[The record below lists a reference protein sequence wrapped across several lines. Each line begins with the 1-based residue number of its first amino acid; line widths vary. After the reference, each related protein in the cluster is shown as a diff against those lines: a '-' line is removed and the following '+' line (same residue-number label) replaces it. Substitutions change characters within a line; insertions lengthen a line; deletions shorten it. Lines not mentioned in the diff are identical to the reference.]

1 MNKVLFLGYDE
12 KQNSLIASLRRNK
25 KLIIDHKN
33 EIISLNQVKKYD
45 LVVCYGYRFKITKDI
60 VENYKEIFNL
70 HISYLPYNRGA
81 HPNFWSFIE
90 NTPSGISIHK
100 IDNGLDN
107 GNIIFQKLID
117 FDLIRN
123 KKTLTFAN
131 TYKKLI
137 IEIEKLFLKN
147 FNKILNKNYKEQ
159 KQRDTGTF
167 HKIKDLPPNLKSW
180 DQNIYDTISKYNNLK
195 IKNI

>member
-1 MNKVLFLGYDE
+1 MNKVLFLGYEE
-12 KQNSLIASLRRNK
+12 KQNSLISGLRKNK

-33 EIISLNQVKKYD
+33 EIISLDQVKKYD

-70 HISYLPYNRGA
+70 HISYLPFNRGA
-81 HPNFWSFIE
+81 HPNFWSFIK

-100 IDNGLDN
+100 VDNGFDT

-117 FDLIRN
+117 FDLKNN
-123 KKTLTFAN
+123 KKTLTFNN

-137 IEIEKLFLKN
+137 SEIEKLFLKN
-147 FNKILNKNYKEQ
+147 FEKLLNKDYKEQ
-159 KQRDTGTF
+159 KQLDNGSF
-167 HKIKDLPPNLKSW
+167 HKVKDLPINLKSW
-180 DQNIYDTISKYNNLK
+180 DQNIYDTIKEYNNLK
-195 IKNI
+195 KKNI